1 MKEKQI
7 PFNKPFMTGRE
18 LSNIREAQSS
28 GHLSGDGYFTAQCN
42 QWIQDSLGCG
52 QALLTHS
59 CTAALEMAALL
70 ANISH
75 GDEII
80 MPSYTF
86 VSTANAFVLRGG
98 MPVFVDIR
106 KDTLNINEELIEA
119 AITERT
125 KAIVAVHYAGISCEM
140 DAILDIAKKYG
151 LLVIEDAAQGF
162 LSKYKGKYLG
172 TIGDIGCL
180 SFHETKNIISGE
192 GGALLVNNPRFR
204 DRASIIREK
213 GTNRRMFQIGSVD
226 KYSWVDL
233 GSSFLPSELIAAFLW
248 GQLNESAQIIQKRM
262 DIWNTYD
269 DAFDQITSQG
279 EITVPCIPSNC
290 IQNAHMYYIILGAG
304 IDRSQFISR
313 MSSKSIQ
320 CVFHYSPL
328 HSSPFYR
335 KYSNQSIQE
344 LPVTER
350 VSEALVRLPLWIGV
364 DASRVASTVLHS
376 VSNLRRDQV
385 QS

>member
-262 DIWNTYD
+262 DIWNTYN

-335 KYSNQSIQE
+335 EYSNQSIQE